1 MVCKKWRETNFSHL
15 QERIRSFDGIEMSK
29 EQFLEKIKERL
40 AITDVEMVKRD
51 VLPFIKNP
59 EELEISSNNYFLQL
73 AKMMR
78 FEGRGFL
85 NYLRLS
91 TEQ

>member
-1 MVCKKWRETNFSHL
+1 
-15 QERIRSFDGIEMSK
+15 MSK

-51 VLPFIKNP
+51 VIPFIKNP
-59 EELEISSNNYFLQL
+59 EEFEISSNNYFLQL
-73 AKMMR
+73 AEMMR
-78 FEGRGFL
+78 FEGSGFL